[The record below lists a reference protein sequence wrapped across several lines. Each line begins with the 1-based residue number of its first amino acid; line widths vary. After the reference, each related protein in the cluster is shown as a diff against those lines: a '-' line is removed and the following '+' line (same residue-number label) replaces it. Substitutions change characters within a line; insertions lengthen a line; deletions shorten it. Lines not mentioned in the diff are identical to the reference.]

1 MKEIIYFKC
10 ETYGKLSENRE
21 EILQCEASHYGLT
34 VAEKQEW
41 DSLKEECRY
50 AGATVIRTNN
60 EETRKEFDSA
70 IEKCMNF
77 VRKHNIENRAT
88 ILTAVAKNLRFL

>member
-1 MKEIIYFKC
+1 MAIGLLGDKVFAWNRLYLYSKAC
-10 ETYGKLSENRE
+10 EWCTITGK
-21 EILQCEASHYGLT
+21 T
-34 VAEKQEW
+34 WEW
-41 DSLKEECRY
+41 EPHRLACGSSQ

-77 VRKHNIENRAT
+77 EREHNIENRAT
-88 ILTAVAKNLRFL
+88 ILTAVAKIIRFL